1 MKIPTIKLIDLKKSS
16 QEVDNLQNNLV
27 GDVYDKKLWTNYFEA
42 SGKLGKV
49 RGGKIWGGY

>member
-27 GDVYDKKLWTNYFEA
+27 VDENDKELWTKYFEA
-42 SGKLGKV
+42 SGKPGKV
-49 RGGKIWGGY
+49 RFGVDI